1 MEERPYRSLNEYYR
15 SIFGRKAAKIS
26 LDGGFT
32 CPNRDGTCGTRG
44 CLFCSAGGSGD
55 FAENAALSITEQI
68 AKGKAQTAGKWKN
81 PAYIAYFQAFTNTY
95 APVEKLRQKYEEALA
110 CPEIEGISIATR
122 ADCLPADVLSLLA
135 ELNKK
140 TNLWVE
146 LGLQTADAQSA
157 AFIRRGSACSHRRSM
172 PSQNAIFPLWCI
184 SFSDF
189 PVKAEKPFSG
199 RLIISTACPFRA

>member
-1 MEERPYRSLNEYYR
+1 MEEKPYRSLNEYYR

-95 APVEKLRQKYEEALA
+95 APVEELRQKYEEALA
-110 CPEIEGISIATR
+110 CPEIEGLSIATR
-122 ADCLPADVLSLLA
+122 ADCLPTDVLALLA

-140 TNLWVE
+140 NKP
-146 LGLQTADAQSA
+146 LGRAWSADGRYAVRRLHPPRLSAQRVHTGGLCP
-157 AFIRRGSACSHRRSM
+157 RRAQYSRCGAYHSRTSR
-172 PSQNAIFPLWCI
+172 
-184 SFSDF
+184 
-189 PVKAEKPFSG
+189 
-199 RLIISTACPFRA
+199 